1 MIKFRTDFVQQICL
15 PDPSDVFI
23 NETAYVIGKH
33 FLLKSFLQYIR
44 RYSPSIC
51 KENLE
56 KETVFIIKTE
66 IFIKMSLF
74 YN

>member
-1 MIKFRTDFVQQICL
+1 MVPDTTIKFAKISNILVEVLCIKT
-15 PDPSDVFI
+15 FI
-23 NETAYVIGKH
+23 AGGGENLTHSHRG
-33 FLLKSFLQYIR
+33 
-44 RYSPSIC
+44 YSPSVC

-66 IFIKMSLF
+66 ISIKMSLF

>member
-1 MIKFRTDFVQQICL
+1 MNSRPHDK
-15 PDPSDVFI
+15 
-23 NETAYVIGKH
+23 
-33 FLLKSFLQYIR
+33 LLKNDNSRKKTDSR